1 MFNLHEIHM
10 GHLANNFGLRDAPKS
25 IVRQFAKG
33 EEGRKEKYVAFIVVQ
48 NFLSGV

>member
-33 EEGRKEKYVAFIVVQ
+33 EEGRKEKYVAIIDG
-48 NFLSGV
+48 NF